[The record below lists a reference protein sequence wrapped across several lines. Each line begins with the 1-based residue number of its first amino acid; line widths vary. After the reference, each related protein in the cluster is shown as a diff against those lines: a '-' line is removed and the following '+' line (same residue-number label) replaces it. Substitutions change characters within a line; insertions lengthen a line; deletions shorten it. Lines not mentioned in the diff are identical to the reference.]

1 MGLIKKIDV
10 DRYLAE
16 RRATRLG
23 PLSQAGHRI
32 ERTTKVKSGTATAFN
47 EVIEAVPVACDSDGT
62 NVSQSRQA

>member
-16 RRATRLG
+16 RR